1 MTSKASKL
9 RLKRKQRVGRLTK
22 EGTLPEPG
30 RRRLPEDFGWISNRS
45 TLKQQPERTSAPKV
59 VSSCRV
65 PRSDVERRLLTAMK
79 TIRALPDRER
89 RFFIIKSTSPDYI
102 HEYMDAYNSVEELVP
117 KFKPSPADVDDCLV
131 ALSWIRHLPKK
142 SWQILWWRS
151 FELSYGLI
159 ARYIGRSDETARKR
173 FEEAITDAWAA
184 ANGV

>member
-9 RLKRKQRVGRLTK
+9 RLKRKQRVGRPIK
-22 EGTLPEPG
+22 ENGLPQPG
-30 RRRLPEDFGWISNRS
+30 RARLPEDAGWVFNKS
-45 TLKQQPERTSAPKV
+45 TLKSQGAHTTAPKI

-65 PRSDVERRLLTAMK
+65 PRSDVERRLLTAKK
-79 TIRALPDRER
+79 TIRALPDLER

-102 HEYMDAYNSVEELVP
+102 HEYMDAYNSVEEIAP
-117 KFKPSPADVDDCLV
+117 KFKPTPSDISDCLV
-131 ALSWIRHLPKK
+131 ALAWIRHLPKK

-184 ANGV
+184 ANGL